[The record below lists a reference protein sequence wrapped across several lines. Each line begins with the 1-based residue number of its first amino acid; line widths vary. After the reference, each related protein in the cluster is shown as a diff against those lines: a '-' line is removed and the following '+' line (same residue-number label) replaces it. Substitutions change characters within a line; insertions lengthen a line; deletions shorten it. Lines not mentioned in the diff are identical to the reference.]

1 MSDRILI
8 VDSDCLACE
17 LLQFKFED
25 EGFKVDVEHDC
36 HAAMQRPLAD
46 YNLLLVDMMESDFDG
61 IRFTRMVRDNSET
74 ANLPI
79 ILLTA
84 KASEDNIV
92 NGLDAGA
99 DDFIQKPFSTRELVA
114 RIRSVLRHRRVMSAR
129 RMSNIMRYRGLSV
142 DFGTGIVTIDG
153 APLMLTR
160 TEYLILAM
168 FLRHR
173 NQFFERS
180 EIQHEAWEEDGISER
195 AVDTNISRLRKKLGE
210 YGRNIINRQGFGYG
224 FIE

>member
-1 MSDRILI
+1 MW
-8 VDSDCLACE
+8 
-17 LLQFKFED
+17 
-25 EGFKVDVEHDC
+25 EHDC
-36 HAAMQRPLAD
+36 HTAMQRPLAD

-114 RIRSVLRHRRVMSAR
+114 RIRSVLRRRRVMSAR

-168 FLRHR
+168 FLPPP
-173 NQFFERS
+173 QPVF
-180 EIQHEAWEEDGISER
+180 R
-195 AVDTNISRLRKKLGE
+195 AVGDPA
-210 YGRNIINRQGFGYG
+210 
-224 FIE
+224 

>member
-36 HAAMQRPLAD
+36 NAAMQRPLSD

-92 NGLDAGA
+92 SGLDAGA

-114 RIRSVLRHRRVMSAR
+114 RIRSVLRRRRVMSAR

-142 DFGTGIVTIDG
+142 DFGTGIVTVDG

-173 NQFFERS
+173 NQFFERA

>member
-1 MSDRILI
+1 MSERILI
-8 VDSDCLACE
+8 VDADCLACE
-17 LLQFKFED
+17 LLQFKFEN

-36 HAAMQRPLAD
+36 HAAMQRTLSD
-46 YNLLLVDMMESDFDG
+46 YNLLLVDMMDADFNG
-61 IRFTRMVRDNSET
+61 IKFTREVRENSET

-84 KASEDNIV
+84 RASEDNVV

-99 DDFIQKPFSTRELVA
+99 DDFMQKPFSTRELVA
-114 RIRSVLRHRRVMSAR
+114 RIRSVLRRRRVMSAR
-129 RMSNIMRYRGLSV
+129 RMSNIMRYKGLTV
-142 DFGTGIVTIDG
+142 DFGVGTVTIDG
-153 APLMLTR
+153 APLLLTR

-173 NQFFERS
+173 NQFFERA

-210 YGRNIINRQGFGYG
+210 YGRNIVN
-224 FIE
+224 

>member
-1 MSDRILI
+1 MSERILI
-8 VDSDCLACE
+8 VDADCLACE
-17 LLQFKFED
+17 LLQFKFEN

-36 HAAMQRPLAD
+36 HAAMQRTLSD
-46 YNLLLVDMMESDFDG
+46 YNLLLVDMMDADFNG
-61 IRFTRMVRDNSET
+61 IKFTREVRENSET

-84 KASEDNIV
+84 RASEDNVV

-99 DDFIQKPFSTRELVA
+99 DDFMQKPFSTRELVA
-114 RIRSVLRHRRVMSAR
+114 RIRLVLRRRRVMSAR
-129 RMSNIMRYRGLSV
+129 RMSNIMRYKGLTV
-142 DFGTGIVTIDG
+142 DFGVGTVTIDG
-153 APLMLTR
+153 APMMLTR

-173 NQFFERS
+173 NQFFERA

-210 YGRNIINRQGFGYG
+210 YGRNIVNRQGFGYG

>member
-1 MSDRILI
+1 MSERILI
-8 VDSDCLACE
+8 VDADCLACE
-17 LLQFKFED
+17 LLQFKFEN

-36 HAAMQRPLAD
+36 HAAMQRTLSD
-46 YNLLLVDMMESDFDG
+46 YNLLLVDMMDADFNG
-61 IRFTRMVRDNSET
+61 IKFTREVRENSET

-84 KASEDNIV
+84 RASEDNVV

-99 DDFIQKPFSTRELVA
+99 DDFMQKPFSTRELVA
-114 RIRSVLRHRRVMSAR
+114 RIRSVLRRRRVMSAR
-129 RMSNIMRYRGLSV
+129 RMSNIMRYKGLTV
-142 DFGTGIVTIDG
+142 DFGVGTVTIDG
-153 APLMLTR
+153 APLML
-160 TEYLILAM
+160 
-168 FLRHR
+168 LRHR
-173 NQFFERS
+173 NQFFERA

-210 YGRNIINRQGFGYG
+210 YGRNIVNRQGFGYG

>member
-1 MSDRILI
+1 
-8 VDSDCLACE
+8 
-17 LLQFKFED
+17 
-25 EGFKVDVEHDC
+25 
-36 HAAMQRPLAD
+36 MQPCSGLSD
-46 YNLLLVDMMESDFDG
+46 YNLLLVDMMDADFNG
-61 IRFTRMVRDNSET
+61 IKFTREVRENSET

-84 KASEDNIV
+84 RASEDNVV

-99 DDFIQKPFSTRELVA
+99 DDFMQKPFSTRELVA
-114 RIRSVLRHRRVMSAR
+114 RIRSVLRRRRVMSAR
-129 RMSNIMRYRGLSV
+129 RMSNIMRYKGLTV
-142 DFGTGIVTIDG
+142 DFGVGTVTIDG

-173 NQFFERS
+173 NQFFERA

-210 YGRNIINRQGFGYG
+210 YGRNIVNRQGFGYG

>member
-8 VDSDCLACE
+8 GDADCLACE
-17 LLQFKFED
+17 LLQFKFEN

-36 HAAMQRPLAD
+36 HAAMQRTLSD
-46 YNLLLVDMMESDFDG
+46 YNLLLVDMMDADFNG
-61 IRFTRMVRDNSET
+61 IKFTREVRENSET

-84 KASEDNIV
+84 RASEDNVV

-114 RIRSVLRHRRVMSAR
+114 RIRSVLRRRRVMSAR
-129 RMSNIMRYRGLSV
+129 RMSNIMRYKGLTV
-142 DFGTGIVTIDG
+142 DFGVGTVTIEG

-173 NQFFERS
+173 HQFFERA

-210 YGRNIINRQGFGYG
+210 YGRNIVNRQGFGYG
-224 FIE
+224 FVE

>member
-1 MSDRILI
+1 MI
-8 VDSDCLACE
+8 VDADCLACE
-17 LLQFKFED
+17 LLQFKFEN
-25 EGFKVDVEHDC
+25 ERFEVDVEHDC
-36 HAAMQRPLAD
+36 HAAMQRTLSD
-46 YNLLLVDMMESDFDG
+46 YNLLLVDMMDADFNG
-61 IRFTRMVRDNSET
+61 IKFTREVRENSET

-84 KASEDNIV
+84 RASEDNVV

-114 RIRSVLRHRRVMSAR
+114 RIRSVLRRRRVMSAR
-129 RMSNIMRYRGLSV
+129 RMSNIMRYKGLTV
-142 DFGTGIVTIDG
+142 DFGVGTVTIEG

-173 NQFFERS
+173 NQFFERA

-210 YGRNIINRQGFGYG
+210 YGRNIVNRQGFGYG
-224 FIE
+224 FVE